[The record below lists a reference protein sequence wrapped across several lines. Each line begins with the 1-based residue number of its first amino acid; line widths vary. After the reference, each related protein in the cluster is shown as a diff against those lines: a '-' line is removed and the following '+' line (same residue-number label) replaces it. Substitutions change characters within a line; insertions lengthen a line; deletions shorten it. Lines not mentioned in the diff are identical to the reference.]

1 MLFASSPIAIYRA
14 LICLKKPL
22 RKRQK
27 CTLLF
32 FTQGIPGEKIVSPGL
47 SKEEKSFGFCVF
59 VYILCVFVYI
69 LCVFVY
75 VFLGSQSQGSYISR
89 DFVVDL

>member
-1 MLFASSPIAIYRA
+1 MHCDKTHTVGS
-14 LICLKKPL
+14 
-22 RKRQK
+22 
-27 CTLLF
+27 F
-32 FTQGIPGEKIVSPGL
+32 FQQSLPCSNWTIPGEP
-47 SKEEKSFGFCVF
+47 SKEERSFGFCVF

-89 DFVVDL
+89 NFVVDL

>member
-1 MLFASSPIAIYRA
+1 MHMHV
-14 LICLKKPL
+14 
-22 RKRQK
+22 
-27 CTLLF
+27 CT
-32 FTQGIPGEKIVSPGL
+32 G
-47 SKEEKSFGFCVF
+47 KEEKSFGFCVF

-89 DFVVDL
+89 DFVADL